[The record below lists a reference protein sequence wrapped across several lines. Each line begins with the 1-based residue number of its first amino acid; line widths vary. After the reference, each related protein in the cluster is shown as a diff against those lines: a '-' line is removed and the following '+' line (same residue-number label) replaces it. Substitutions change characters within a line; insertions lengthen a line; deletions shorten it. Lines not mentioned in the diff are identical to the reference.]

1 MFKYILTAL
10 ILFSSSYSFSNESD
24 LTISQQLER
33 LQREVSDLSKEV
45 FSNSPNQSNGTNND
59 FVKNLSAIDL
69 RIYDIENDIKNLTS
83 NLEELYF
90 QLDDIFNKLENLE
103 LVINNLQSVPLKSV
117 EVSNDEISEDSS
129 EVKSNTLS
137 ETENTLGTLN
147 ISKNTNDTNE
157 EVISEDQ
164 EVNSNEKEEI
174 LSPEDQFQVAFENI
188 RNKKW
193 QDAKTSFEQF
203 ISDNPQNQLSGSAH
217 YWLGELYILEKNYRQ
232 AALIFAEGFQKFPA
246 SIKAAEMLFKLSQ
259 SLYQV
264 EKTNEACKTM
274 EKLIIDFP
282 KNKIIPQTK
291 KQIVD
296 YNCLE
301 NNECSLQINNS
312 LKS

>member
-1 MFKYILTAL
+1 MLKYILTVL
-10 ILFSSSYSFSNESD
+10 ILFFSSYSFSNESD

-45 FSNSPNQSNGTNND
+45 FSNSLNQSNGTNND

-103 LVINNLQSVPLKSV
+103 LVINNFQSVPLNNV
-117 EVSNDEISEDSS
+117 EVNTDEASQDSS
-129 EVKSNTLS
+129 EVKSDTLGDT

-147 ISKNTNDTNE
+147 ISKNTNETTE
-157 EVISEDQ
+157 EVISADQ
-164 EVNSNEKEEI
+164 EIISNEKEEV
-174 LSPEDQFQVAFENI
+174 LSPEDQFQVAFDNI
-188 RNKKW
+188 RDKKW

-203 ISDNPQNQLSGSAH
+203 ISDNPENQLSGSAH
-217 YWLGELYILEKNYRQ
+217 YWLGELYILEKNYRE
-232 AALIFAEGFQKFPA
+232 AALIFAEGFQKFPD

-264 EKTNEACKTM
+264 EKNTEACKTM

-291 KQIVD
+291 KQIVE

-301 NNECSLQINNS
+301 NNE
-312 LKS
+312 

>member
-1 MFKYILTAL
+1 MLKYIIAIL
-10 ILFSSSYSFSNESD
+10 ILFLSSYVYSNESE

-45 FSNSPNQSNGTNND
+45 FSNSSSQSSGTDND

-69 RIYDIENDIKNLTS
+69 RIYDLENDIKNLTS

-103 LVINNLQSVPLKSV
+103 LVISNLQSIPSNNVKV
-117 EVSNDEISEDSS
+117 NTDEVIQDSS

-137 ETENTLGTLN
+137 DTETENTLGTLN

-164 EVNSNEKEEI
+164 EVNSNEKEEV
-174 LSPEDQFQVAFENI
+174 LSPEDQFQEAFDNI
-188 RNKKW
+188 RDKKW

-203 ISDNPQNQLSGSAH
+203 ISDNPDNQLSGSAH
-217 YWLGELYILEKNYRQ
+217 YWLGELYILEKNYRE
-232 AALIFAEGFQKFPA
+232 AALIFAEGFQKFPD

-264 EKTNEACKTM
+264 EKNVEACKTM

-282 KNKIIPQTK
+282 KNKIISKTK
-291 KQIVD
+291 KQIIE

-301 NNECSLQINNS
+301 SNE
-312 LKS
+312 

>member
-1 MFKYILTAL
+1 MFKYILTVL

-147 ISKNTNDTNE
+147 ISKNTNDTND
-157 EVISEDQ
+157 EVVSDDQ
-164 EVNSNEKEEI
+164 QVNSNEKEEVI
-174 LSPEDQFQVAFENI
+174 SPEDQFQVAFDNI
-188 RNKKW
+188 RDKKW

-217 YWLGELYILEKNYRQ
+217 YWLGELYILEKNYRE
-232 AALIFAEGFQKFPA
+232 AALIFAEGFQKFPD

-291 KQIVD
+291 KQIVE

-301 NNECSLQINNS
+301 NNE
-312 LKS
+312 

>member
-1 MFKYILTAL
+1 MFRHILTVL
-10 ILFSSSYSFSNESD
+10 ILFFPSHSFSNESE

-45 FSNSPNQSNGTNND
+45 FSNSPNQSNGASND

-103 LVINNLQSVPLKSV
+103 LVINNFQSVPLNNV
-117 EVSNDEISEDSS
+117 EVNTDEVLEGGS

-137 ETENTLGTLN
+137 ETKTENTLGTLN
-147 ISKNTNDTNE
+147 ISKNTNDINE
-157 EVISEDQ
+157 KVESDDQ
-164 EVNSNEKEEI
+164 EVDANNKEDV

-188 RNKKW
+188 RDKKW
-193 QDAKTSFEQF
+193 QDAKTSFEEF
-203 ISDNPQNQLSGSAH
+203 ISDNPDNQLSGSAH
-217 YWLGELYILEKNYRQ
+217 YWLGELYILEKNYRE
-232 AALIFAEGFQKFPA
+232 AALIFAEGFQKFPD

-264 EKTNEACKTM
+264 EKTTESCKTM

-291 KQIVD
+291 KQIVE

-301 NNECSLQINNS
+301 NNE
-312 LKS
+312 

>member
-1 MFKYILTAL
+1 MFKYILSVL
-10 ILFSSSYSFSNESD
+10 ILFFSSYSFSNESD

-103 LVINNLQSVPLKSV
+103 LVINNFQSVPLNNV
-117 EVSNDEISEDSS
+117 EVYTDEASQDSS

-137 ETENTLGTLN
+137 DTETENTLGTLN

-164 EVNSNEKEEI
+164 EVNSNEKEEV
-174 LSPEDQFQVAFENI
+174 LSPEDQFQKAFDNI
-188 RNKKW
+188 RDKKW

-203 ISDNPQNQLSGSAH
+203 ISDNPDNQLSGSAH
-217 YWLGELYILEKNYRQ
+217 YWLGELYILEKNYRE
-232 AALIFAEGFQKFPA
+232 AALIFAEGFQKFPD

-264 EKTNEACKTM
+264 EKTTEACKTM

-291 KQIVD
+291 KQIVE

-301 NNECSLQINNS
+301 NNE
-312 LKS
+312 

>member
-1 MFKYILTAL
+1 MFKYIITVF
-10 ILFSSSYSFSNESD
+10 IIFFSNFVFSNDNE

-45 FSNSPNQSNGTNND
+45 FSNSSSQPNGTNND

-69 RIYDIENDIKNLTS
+69 RIYDIENDIKNLNS

-90 QLDDIFNKLENLE
+90 ELDDIFNKLENL
-103 LVINNLQSVPLKSV
+103 VVIINNFESVPLNNV
-117 EVSNDEISEDSS
+117 EVNTDEISQDIS

-137 ETENTLGTLN
+137 DTETENTLGTLN
-147 ISKNTNDTNE
+147 ISKNTNDTSE
-157 EVISEDQ
+157 ELLNNNQDK
-164 EVNSNEKEEI
+164 NSFETEI
-174 LSPEDQFQVAFENI
+174 MLSPEDQFQAAFDNI

-193 QDAKTSFEQF
+193 QDAKNSFEEF
-203 ISDNPQNQLSGSAH
+203 ITKNPDNQLSGSAH
-217 YWLGELYILEKNYRQ
+217 YWLGELYILEKNYRE
-232 AALIFAEGFQKFPA
+232 AALIFAEGFQKFPE
-246 SIKAAEMLFKLSQ
+246 SIKAPEMLFKLSQ

-264 EKTNEACKTM
+264 EKTDEACKTM

-291 KQIVD
+291 KQIVE

-301 NNECSLQINNS
+301 NNE
-312 LKS
+312 

>member
-1 MFKYILTAL
+1 MFKYILTVL

-103 LVINNLQSVPLKSV
+103 LVINNLQSVPLNSV

-129 EVKSNTLS
+129 EAKSNNLS

-147 ISKNTNDTNE
+147 ISKNTNDTND
-157 EVISEDQ
+157 EVVSDDQ
-164 EVNSNEKEEI
+164 QVNSNEKEEVI
-174 LSPEDQFQVAFENI
+174 SPEDQFQVAFDNI
-188 RNKKW
+188 RDKKW

-217 YWLGELYILEKNYRQ
+217 YWLGELYILEKNYRE

-291 KQIVD
+291 KQIVE

-301 NNECSLQINNS
+301 NNE
-312 LKS
+312 

>member
-1 MFKYILTAL
+1 MLKYILAVL
-10 ILFSSSYSFSNESD
+10 ILFFSNYSFSNESD

-45 FSNSPNQSNGTNND
+45 FSNSPKQSNETNND

-69 RIYDIENDIKNLTS
+69 RIYDIEKDIKNLTS

-103 LVINNLQSVPLKSV
+103 LVINNFQTVPVNNV
-117 EVSNDEISEDSS
+117 EVNTDEASQDNS

-137 ETENTLGTLN
+137 DTESENTLGTLN
-147 ISKNTNDTNE
+147 ISKNTNDTNK

-164 EVNSNEKEEI
+164 EVNSNEKEEV
-174 LSPEDQFQVAFENI
+174 LSPEDQFQEAFDNI
-188 RNKKW
+188 RDKKW
-193 QDAKTSFEQF
+193 QDAKTSFEKF
-203 ISDNPQNQLSGSAH
+203 ISDNPDNQLSGSAH
-217 YWLGELYILEKNYRQ
+217 YWLGELYILEKNYRE
-232 AALIFAEGFQKFPA
+232 AALIFAEGFQKFPN

-264 EKTNEACKTM
+264 EKITEACKTM

-291 KQIVD
+291 KQIVE

-301 NNECSLQINNS
+301 NNE
-312 LKS
+312 

>member
-1 MFKYILTAL
+1 MFKYIITAF
-10 ILFSSSYSFSNESD
+10 IIFFSNFVFSNDNE

-45 FSNSPNQSNGTNND
+45 FSNSSNQPNGTNND

-69 RIYDIENDIKNLTS
+69 RIYDIENDIKNLNS

-90 QLDDIFNKLENLE
+90 QLDDIFNKLENL
-103 LVINNLQSVPLKSV
+103 VVIINNFESVPLNNV
-117 EVSNDEISEDSS
+117 EVNTDEISQDIS

-137 ETENTLGTLN
+137 DTETENTLGTLN
-147 ISKNTNDTNE
+147 ISKNTNDTSE
-157 EVISEDQ
+157 ELLNNNQDK
-164 EVNSNEKEEI
+164 NSFETEI
-174 LSPEDQFQVAFENI
+174 MLSPEDQFQAAFDNI

-193 QDAKTSFEQF
+193 QDAKNSFEEF
-203 ISDNPQNQLSGSAH
+203 ITKNPDNQLSGSAH
-217 YWLGELYILEKNYRQ
+217 YWLGELYILEKNYRE
-232 AALIFAEGFQKFPA
+232 AALIFAEGFQKFPE

-264 EKTNEACKTM
+264 EKTDEACKTM

-291 KQIVD
+291 KQIVE

-301 NNECSLQINNS
+301 NNE
-312 LKS
+312 

>member
-1 MFKYILTAL
+1 MFKYILTVL
-10 ILFSSSYSFSNESD
+10 ILFYSSYAFSNESD

-103 LVINNLQSVPLKSV
+103 IVINNFQSTPLNNV
-117 EVSNDEISEDSS
+117 EVNTDEFSEDST

-137 ETENTLGTLN
+137 KTENTLGTLN
-147 ISKNTNDTNE
+147 ISKNTNDTND
-157 EVISEDQ
+157 EVVSDDQ
-164 EVNSNEKEEI
+164 EVNSNEKEEVR
-174 LSPEDQFQVAFENI
+174 SPEDQFQVAFDNI
-188 RNKKW
+188 RDKKW

-217 YWLGELYILEKNYRQ
+217 YWLGELYILEKNYRE
-232 AALIFAEGFQKFPA
+232 AALIFAEGFQKFPD

-291 KQIVD
+291 KQIVE

-301 NNECSLQINNS
+301 NNE
-312 LKS
+312 

>member
-1 MFKYILTAL
+1 MFKYILTVL

-45 FSNSPNQSNGTNND
+45 FSNSPNKSNGTNND

-164 EVNSNEKEEI
+164 QVNSNEKEEI
-174 LSPEDQFQVAFENI
+174 LSPEDQFQVAFDNI

-217 YWLGELYILEKNYRQ
+217 YWLGELYILEKNYRE
-232 AALIFAEGFQKFPA
+232 AALIFAEGFQKFPD

-291 KQIVD
+291 KQIVE

-301 NNECSLQINNS
+301 NNE
-312 LKS
+312 

>member
-1 MFKYILTAL
+1 MFKYILAT
-10 ILFSSSYSFSNESD
+10 IIIFFSSYVYSNENE
-24 LTISQQLER
+24 LTINQQLER

-45 FSNSPNQSNGTNND
+45 FSNSSSQSSETNND
-59 FVKNLSAIDL
+59 FVNNLSSIDL

-103 LVINNLQSVPLKSV
+103 LFINNLQSIP
-117 EVSNDEISEDSS
+117 SNKVKENTDEDLQDSS
-129 EVKSNTLS
+129 EVKSNNLS
-137 ETENTLGTLN
+137 DTETKNTLGTLN
-147 ISKNTNDTNE
+147 ISKNINDTNE
-157 EVISEDQ
+157 EVITNDQ
-164 EVNSNEKEEI
+164 EENSNEKEKV
-174 LSPEDQFQVAFENI
+174 LSPEDQFQVAFDNI
-188 RNKKW
+188 RDKKW
-193 QDAKTSFEQF
+193 QDAKISFEQF
-203 ISDNPQNQLSGSAH
+203 IANNPDNQLSGSAH
-217 YWLGELYILEKNYRQ
+217 YWLGELYILEKNYRE
-232 AALIFAEGFQKFPA
+232 AALIFAEGFQKFPD

-264 EKTNEACKTM
+264 EKTVEACKTM

-301 NNECSLQINNS
+301 NNE
-312 LKS
+312 

>member
-1 MFKYILTAL
+1 MFKYILTVL
-10 ILFSSSYSFSNESD
+10 ILFFSSHAFSNEND

-59 FVKNLSAIDL
+59 FVKNLYAIDL

-90 QLDDIFNKLENLE
+90 QLDDFFNKLENLE
-103 LVINNLQSVPLKSV
+103 LVINNLQSVNLNSV
-117 EVSNDEISEDSS
+117 EVGNDEISEDSS

-147 ISKNTNDTNE
+147 ISKNTNDTNN
-157 EVISEDQ
+157 EVVSDDQ
-164 EVNSNEKEEI
+164 EVNSNEEEEVI
-174 LSPEDQFQVAFENI
+174 SPEDQFQEAFDNI
-188 RNKKW
+188 RDKKW
-193 QDAKTSFEQF
+193 QDAKSSFKQF
-203 ISDNPQNQLSGSAH
+203 ISDNPENQLSGSAH
-217 YWLGELYILEKNYRQ
+217 YWLGELYILEKNYRE
-232 AALIFAEGFQKFPA
+232 AALIFAEGFQKFPD

-264 EKTNEACKTM
+264 EKTVEACKTM

-282 KNKIIPQTK
+282 KNKIIPKTK
-291 KQIVD
+291 KQIVE

-301 NNECSLQINNS
+301 NNE
-312 LKS
+312 

>member
-1 MFKYILTAL
+1 MFKYILTIL
-10 ILFSSSYSFSNESD
+10 IFFFSNYAFSDESD
-24 LTISQQLER
+24 LTISQQLDR

-45 FSNSPNQSNGTNND
+45 FSNSPNQSNGANND

-90 QLDDIFNKLENLE
+90 QLDDILNKLENLE
-103 LVINNLQSVPLKSV
+103 FAINNFQSVTLNNV
-117 EVSNDEISEDSS
+117 EVTTDEFSQNSS

-137 ETENTLGTLN
+137 DIKTENTLGTLN
-147 ISKNTNDTNE
+147 ISKNTDETNVEVLSDDE
-157 EVISEDQ
+157 EA
-164 EVNSNEKEEI
+164 NPNEKEEI
-174 LSPEDQFQVAFENI
+174 LSPEDQFQVAFDNI

-203 ISDNPQNQLSGSAH
+203 IVENPDSQLSGSAH
-217 YWLGELYILEKNYRQ
+217 YWLGELYILEKNYRE
-232 AALIFAEGFQKFPA
+232 AALIFAEGFQKFPD

-264 EKTNEACKTM
+264 EKTVEACKTM

-282 KNKIIPQTK
+282 KNKIITKTK
-291 KQIVD
+291 KQIID

-301 NNECSLQINNS
+301 NNE
-312 LKS
+312 

>member
-1 MFKYILTAL
+1 MLMFRYILTVL
-10 ILFSSSYSFSNESD
+10 ILFFSSYTFSNEND

-69 RIYDIENDIKNLTS
+69 RMYDIENDIKNLTS

-103 LVINNLQSVPLKSV
+103 LVINNLQSVPLNSV
-117 EVSNDEISEDSS
+117 EVSTNEISEDNS

-137 ETENTLGTLN
+137 KTENTLGTLN
-147 ISKNTNDTNE
+147 ISKNANDTND
-157 EVISEDQ
+157 EVVSDDQ
-164 EVNSNEKEEI
+164 EVNSNEKEEVI
-174 LSPEDQFQVAFENI
+174 SPEDQFQLAFDSI
-188 RNKKW
+188 RDKKW

-203 ISDNPQNQLSGSAH
+203 ILDNPENQLSGSAH
-217 YWLGELYILEKNYRQ
+217 YWLGELYILEKNYRE
-232 AALIFAEGFQKFPA
+232 AALIFAEGFQKFPD

-264 EKTNEACKTM
+264 EKTTEACKTM

-291 KQIVD
+291 KQIVE

-301 NNECSLQINNS
+301 NNE
-312 LKS
+312 

>member
-1 MFKYILTAL
+1 MLKYIIAIL
-10 ILFSSSYSFSNESD
+10 ILFLSSYVYSNESE

-45 FSNSPNQSNGTNND
+45 FSNSSSQSSGTDND

-69 RIYDIENDIKNLTS
+69 RIYDLENDIKNLTS

-103 LVINNLQSVPLKSV
+103 LVINNLQSIPSNNVKV
-117 EVSNDEISEDSS
+117 NTDEVLQDSS

-137 ETENTLGTLN
+137 DTETENTLGTLN

-164 EVNSNEKEEI
+164 EVNSNEKEEV
-174 LSPEDQFQVAFENI
+174 LSPEDQFQEAFDNI
-188 RNKKW
+188 RDKKW

-203 ISDNPQNQLSGSAH
+203 ISDNPDNQLSGSAH
-217 YWLGELYILEKNYRQ
+217 YWLGELYILEKNYRE
-232 AALIFAEGFQKFPA
+232 AALIFAEGFQKFPD

-264 EKTNEACKTM
+264 EKNVEACKTM

-282 KNKIIPQTK
+282 KNKIISKTK
-291 KQIVD
+291 KQIIE

-301 NNECSLQINNS
+301 NNE
-312 LKS
+312 

>member
-1 MFKYILTAL
+1 MFKYILTIL
-10 ILFSSSYSFSNESD
+10 ILFLSTYVQSNESE

-45 FSNSPNQSNGTNND
+45 FSNTSSQSSGTNND

-103 LVINNLQSVPLKSV
+103 LVINNLQSVPLDNI
-117 EVSNDEISEDSS
+117 EVNTNDVSQDSS

-137 ETENTLGTLN
+137 DTETENTLGTLN

-157 EVISEDQ
+157 AVVSNDQ
-164 EVNSNEKEEI
+164 ELNSNEKEEV
-174 LSPEDQFQVAFENI
+174 LSPEDQFQVAFDNI

-193 QDAKTSFEQF
+193 QDAKTLFEQF
-203 ISDNPQNQLSGSAH
+203 ISDNPDNQLSGSAH
-217 YWLGELYILEKNYRQ
+217 YWLGELYILEKNYRE
-232 AALIFAEGFQKFPA
+232 AVFIFAEGYQKYPN

-259 SLYQV
+259 SLYKI
-264 EKTNEACKTM
+264 EKTTEACKTM
-274 EKLIIDFP
+274 EQLIIDFP
-282 KNKIIPQTK
+282 KNKMIPQTK
-291 KQIVD
+291 KQILE

-301 NNECSLQINNS
+301 NNE
-312 LKS
+312 

>member
-1 MFKYILTAL
+1 MFKYIITVL
-10 ILFSSSYSFSNESD
+10 ILFFSSYSFSNESD

-33 LQREVSDLSKEV
+33 LQREVLDLSKEV
-45 FSNSPNQSNGTNND
+45 FSGSPNQSNGTNND

-69 RIYDIENDIKNLTS
+69 RIYDIENDIKNLNS

-90 QLDDIFNKLENLE
+90 QLEDIFNKLENLE
-103 LVINNLQSVPLKSV
+103 LVINNFQSAPLNSV
-117 EVSNDEISEDSS
+117 EVSTDEISEDNS

-147 ISKNTNDTNE
+147 ISKNANDTND
-157 EVISEDQ
+157 EVVSDDQ
-164 EVNSNEKEEI
+164 EVNSNEKEEV
-174 LSPEDQFQVAFENI
+174 LSPEDQFQVAFDNI
-188 RNKKW
+188 REKKW

-203 ISDNPQNQLSGSAH
+203 ISDNPENQLSGSAH
-217 YWLGELYILEKNYRQ
+217 YWLGELYILEKNYRE
-232 AALIFAEGFQKFPA
+232 AALIFAEGFQKFPD

-264 EKTNEACKTM
+264 EKTTEACKTM

-282 KNKIIPQTK
+282 KNKIIPKTK
-291 KQIVD
+291 KQIVE

-301 NNECSLQINNS
+301 NNE
-312 LKS
+312 